1 MKLSVIILAAGQGVR
16 MKSKKPKV
24 AHQLGGRPM
33 VQHVIDVARQ
43 LSPERPALVVGH
55 GMEQVRHTLGEE
67 VLYVEQREQLGTGH
81 AVLQAR
87 DQLAGRQETVLVLY
101 GDTPL
106 IRLETL
112 RRMGKHHQ
120 QTGAAITILTFLPD
134 DPYGYGRILRH
145 QGGRV
150 LGIVEHKAATAEQR
164 QIRESN
170 SGILCFDDKWLWPH
184 LESVERSEQ
193 GEYYLTDLVGMA
205 VAAGKKVEALLIED
219 ATEVMGIN
227 TRLQLAQAEA
237 VLRRRIN
244 EGHMLAGVT
253 LIDPATTY
261 IEIGVQIGQDTIIYP
276 DTYLQGETR
285 LGQDCVIGPNTII
298 RDSTVGDGCV
308 IQASVL
314 EEALLEE
321 EVRVGPFAHMRP
333 GAHLGRG
340 VYAGNYAE
348 VKKSYLGPGTK
359 MHHFSYVGDATIG
372 EEVNVGAGTITCNY
386 DGQRKHPT
394 IIEDG
399 AFIGSDTM
407 LVAPVRIGAG
417 AKTGAGAVVTRD
429 VPPHS
434 VAYGVP
440 ARAKDT
446 EQDQR
451 PKD

>member
-24 AHQLGGRPM
+24 THHLVGQPM
-33 VQHVIDVARQ
+33 VQHVVDIVCQ
-43 LSPERPALVVGH
+43 LISEPPTLVVGH
-55 GMEQVRHTLGEE
+55 GMEQVRQILGEE
-67 VLYVEQREQLGTGH
+67 ILYVEQREQLGTGH
-81 AVLQAR
+81 AVLQTR
-87 DQLAGRQETVLVLY
+87 DQLAGRQGTVLVLY

-106 IRLETL
+106 IRVETL
-112 RRMGKHHQ
+112 RRMYDHHH
-120 QTGAAITILTFLPD
+120 QTGAVITILTFLPD
-134 DPYGYGRILRH
+134 DPQGYGRILRH
-145 QGGRV
+145 QGGQV
-150 LGIVEHKAATAEQR
+150 LGIVEQKAATAEQR
-164 QIRESN
+164 EIREAN

-184 LESVERSEQ
+184 LERVERNEQ
-193 GEYYLTDLVGMA
+193 GEYYLTDLVAMA
-205 VAAGKKVEALLIED
+205 VTAGAKVEALLSED

-276 DTYLQGETR
+276 GTYLQGQTR
-285 LGQDCVIGPNTII
+285 LGQDCIIGPHTII
-298 RDSTVGDGCV
+298 QDSTIGDSCV
-308 IQASVL
+308 IQSSVL
-314 EEALLEE
+314 EKATLEE
-321 EVRVGPFAHMRP
+321 EVRVGPFAHLRP

-340 VYAGNYAE
+340 VYVGNYAE

-372 EEVNVGAGTITCNY
+372 EEVNIGAGTITCNY

-394 IIEDG
+394 TIEDG

-407 LVAPVRIGAG
+407 LVAPVHIGAG
-417 AKTGAGAVVTRD
+417 AKTGAGSVVTRD
-429 VPPHS
+429 VPPDS

-440 ARAKDT
+440 ARVKDKKKDREAKD
-446 EQDQR
+446 
-451 PKD
+451 

>member
-16 MKSKKPKV
+16 MESKRPKV
-24 AHQLGGRPM
+24 MHHLVGRPM
-33 VQHVIDVARQ
+33 VQYVVDIARQ
-43 LSPERPALVVGH
+43 LNSERPVLVVGH
-55 GMEQVRHTLGEE
+55 GMEQVRQILGEE
-67 VLYVEQREQLGTGH
+67 VFYVEQREQLGTGH

-106 IRLETL
+106 IRVETL
-112 RRMGKHHQ
+112 RRMRDHHH

-134 DPYGYGRILRH
+134 DPQGYGRILRH
-145 QGGRV
+145 GGGQV
-150 LGIVEHKAATAEQR
+150 LGIVEQKAATAEQR
-164 QIRESN
+164 KIKECN

-184 LESVERSEQ
+184 LERVERSEQ
-193 GEYYLTDLVGMA
+193 GEYYLTDLVAMA

-261 IEIGVQIGQDTIIYP
+261 VEIGVQIGQDTIIHP
-276 DTYLQGETR
+276 NTYLQGQTR
-285 LGQDCVIGPNTII
+285 IGQDCVIGPNTII
-298 RDSTVGDGCV
+298 RDSAIADRCV
-308 IQASVL
+308 IQSSVIEEAVL
-314 EEALLEE
+314 EGD
-321 EVRVGPFAHMRP
+321 VRVGPFAHLRP

-340 VYAGNYAE
+340 VYVGNYAE
-348 VKKSYLGPGTK
+348 VKKSYLGPGTR

-372 EEVNVGAGTITCNY
+372 EDVNIGAGTITCNY

-394 IIEDG
+394 TIEDG

-417 AKTGAGAVVTRD
+417 AKTGAGSVVTRD
-429 VPPHS
+429 VPPDS

-440 ARAKDT
+440 AKVKDT
-446 EQDQR
+446 TKDQEAT
-451 PKD
+451 D